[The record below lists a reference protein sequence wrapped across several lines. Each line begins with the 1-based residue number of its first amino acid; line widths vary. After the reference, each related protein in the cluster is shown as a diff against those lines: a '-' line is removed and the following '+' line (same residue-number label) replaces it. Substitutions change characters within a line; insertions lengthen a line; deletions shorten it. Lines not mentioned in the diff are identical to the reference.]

1 MDQTGSRPPDSEH
14 NLFFWCKFGI
24 GKCFGATCQ
33 SNSTE
38 LIITSCCVKR
48 TFVARHNLIKTW
60 FVVAAWNKRRWY
72 FKMMIFFIFQS
83 ARESRTYDLFHLSNF
98 LQMLNDHRMVNDEFF
113 GNFSCSCKRVS
124 FDDPLS
130 CCQLPMAGHYAP
142 HLQGSSSALQNFLN
156 HHYTVLSLAAT
167 EPKELLMLQVISTVL
182 QPILNLN

>member
-1 MDQTGSRPPDSEH
+1 
-14 NLFFWCKFGI
+14 
-24 GKCFGATCQ
+24 
-33 SNSTE
+33 
-38 LIITSCCVKR
+38 
-48 TFVARHNLIKTW
+48 
-60 FVVAAWNKRRWY
+60 
-72 FKMMIFFIFQS
+72 MMIFFIFQS